1 MMIMMIIII
10 IIITTIIIIWWQ
22 WIYDD
27 LLLNCASKACLELKF
42 DNVTPYRVETID
54 KTRLK
59 GGLMNAEEG
68 GDHNG
73 PLTSLIR

>member
-1 MMIMMIIII
+1 MMMMMM
-10 IIITTIIIIWWQ
+10 ITTIIIILVVGQ
-22 WIYDD
+22 WMYDD

-42 DNVTPYRVETID
+42 DNATPYRVETID